1 MNQKEAQKSSRGYVP
16 NGAETEFTHCDCK
29 ELIHLLNSKI
39 PAERSVAARLLSNSP
54 TQESVFALISALKI
68 ETKLYP
74 KLEICN
80 SLVNIGSLSIKPLL
94 AQLGQIGSNQHQKIP
109 AKEFKKIS
117 YPLPRDIAART
128 LVRFGKKA
136 LPLLLTV
143 LEANKPKQISEAI
156 DAIGF
161 INFYDSEP
169 ELVNPLQKCYHRHF
183 NNELLQWK
191 IIRAM
196 SGFPESKTFLL
207 DQQQQINTL
216 RLLQEID
223 RSLLLISRFN

>member
-1 MNQKEAQKSSRGYVP
+1 MNLKEAQKISRGYAS
-16 NGAETEFTHCDCK
+16 NAEKTKFDHLTCK
-29 ELIHLLNSKI
+29 ELTALISSSIAGERTIAANLLAKHQ
-39 PAERSVAARLLSNSP
+39 
-54 TQESVFALISALKI
+54 TQESVFALISALQV
-68 ETKLYP
+68 ETKLYS
-74 KLEICN
+74 KLEICD
-80 SLVNIGSLSIKPLL
+80 SLVKIGSLSIEPLL
-94 AQLGQIGSNQHQKIP
+94 AQLGKIGSNQHQEIP

-128 LVRFGKKA
+128 LIRFGKKA

-169 ELVNPLQKCYHRHF
+169 ELLKHLLECYRQYMD
-183 NNELLQWK
+183 NNLLQWK

-207 DQQQQINTL
+207 DQKQQINTL

-223 RSLLLISRFN
+223 RSLLLISKSN